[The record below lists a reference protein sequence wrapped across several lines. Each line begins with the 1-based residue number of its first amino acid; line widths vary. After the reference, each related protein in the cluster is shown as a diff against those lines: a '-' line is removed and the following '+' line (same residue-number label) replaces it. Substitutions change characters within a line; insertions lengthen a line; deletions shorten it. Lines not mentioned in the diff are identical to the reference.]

1 MSGIIYNTMPVDYPV
16 TRTEALLFL
25 KQNSG
30 TPDDSLVDDLIAM
43 ATQEVELIT
52 EHQLQEATSIQYF
65 DGFCKRGGLLKL
77 KRPPVSSIT
86 SVKYLDVNGVEQTI
100 SSSNY
105 RLINKNEASAFVQFN
120 STYILPIVDRNVLD
134 TVYVEFVSGYETW
147 NDSKPGVPV
156 PIKKAI
162 LISLPAKSLSE
173 SNVTFPASTLN
184 SVFAFTLTYPV
195 PSGGV
200 PVPVA
205 IRSIDM
211 ADNIILPLG
220 A

>member
-16 TRTEALLFL
+16 TQTEALLFL

-65 DGFCKRGGLLKL
+65 DGFCRGGLLKL
-77 KRPPVSSIT
+77 KRPPVSSIN

-120 STYILPIVDRNVLD
+120 STYILPIVDRNLLD

-162 LISLPAKSLSE
+162 LIYINEIYEHRLYQQERAITGQLME
-173 SNVTFPASTLN
+173 NTL
-184 SVFAFTLTYPV
+184 AMQLLKGYMIQT
-195 PSGGV
+195 PSAIGFGG
-200 PVPVA
+200 
-205 IRSIDM
+205 SIP
-211 ADNIILPLG
+211 ITVS
-220 A
+220 